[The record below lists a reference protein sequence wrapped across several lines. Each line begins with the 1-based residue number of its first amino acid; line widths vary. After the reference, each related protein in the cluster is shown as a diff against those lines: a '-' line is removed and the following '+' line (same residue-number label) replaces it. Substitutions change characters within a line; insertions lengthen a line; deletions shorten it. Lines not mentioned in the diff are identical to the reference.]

1 MSVTKTRFPPLVKAW
16 MFGHYQA
23 RVDDCKLLSDVPLE
37 NLDPRYVAELE
48 RKAYEAIAKIEGLD
62 TPYIELKSA
71 YTQIGELLEDKEE
84 LRRLLKLA
92 NERV

>member
-1 MSVTKTRFPPLVKAW
+1 

-23 RVDDCKLLSDVPLE
+23 RVDDCKLLSDIPLE
-37 NLDPRYVAELE
+37 KLDPRYVAELE
-48 RKAYEAIAKIEGLD
+48 RRAYEALAKIEGLD

-71 YTQIGELLEDKEE
+71 YTEVGELQEMVEE
-84 LRRLLKLA
+84 LRRLLRLA